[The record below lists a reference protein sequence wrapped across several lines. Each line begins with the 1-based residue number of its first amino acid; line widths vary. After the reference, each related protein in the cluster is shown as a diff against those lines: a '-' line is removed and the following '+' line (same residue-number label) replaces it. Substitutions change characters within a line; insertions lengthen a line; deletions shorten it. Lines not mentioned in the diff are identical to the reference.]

1 MKKRRVDLK
10 KILKEKKKG
19 YFKSKGYSTV
29 KHTYIDGNGNQK
41 EELLEFVI
49 TPLGN
54 HPLIKEYTEKNP
66 EPKPPT
72 KRELLNIETGKS
84 AADDKLSVKEV
95 KSNPLYKWSN
105 VYDYTDEEYRKERDE
120 YFKKIRLLQL
130 MLVFELEDEFGVDK
144 IDEFEEQLE
153 ELGFTANQLNKIG
166 EDIKS
171 LDFFT
176 ENNE

>member
-1 MKKRRVDLK
+1 M
-10 KILKEKKKG
+10 
-19 YFKSKGYSTV
+19 
-29 KHTYIDGNGNQK
+29 
-41 EELLEFVI
+41 
-49 TPLGN
+49 
-54 HPLIKEYTEKNP
+54 
-66 EPKPPT
+66 
-72 KRELLNIETGKS
+72 NIETGKS